1 MDTFVKVILPLRLPW
16 IPFYRTSAPL
26 RRGTKVRVVCS
37 GKEYI
42 GVVWQCDVQ
51 PQVDSSKVLDVLE
64 VMDDLPPVSE
74 AELQLWE
81 FVADYYMCTL
91 GEVFK
96 TAYSSG
102 KINSERSA
110 AASLALK
117 EERERLT
124 LEKMS
129 LTLSSRR
136 EKLLS
141 RLARIEAD
149 LEKPHNERVRARLE
163 SQKESVLADVYSAE
177 EAIAAL
183 KLKKRQFSEDTV
195 RRHRHGS
202 AAVQSSGRTEKP
214 LLLVGTGRIPR
225 YLELV
230 RSTLSEGLD
239 VLLLTADIIFSNRL
253 ESVLRGEF
261 PDLMVV
267 NSRQTLPSRRK
278 CADLLRN
285 SSGNLVLGTRSAI
298 FMPFTK
304 LGLVIIDE
312 EQDPSYKQEDPAPRY
327 NGRDCALK
335 LAQIHGARVVL
346 GSACPSLESIH
357 NCDTAKYVCENLGG
371 TLAPVELIDVSAER
385 RKRGM
390 IGNFSRKLIAAIS
403 STPGRVTLIR
413 GWEKP
418 LELEREVNDLFP
430 TRDIRVLTLKEAK
443 SEGLADDALVAI
455 LQADALVHSDDFRAD
470 ERAIQIVVSLACSCR
485 RLVVQTAVPERF
497 DGSRSSSSLMEE
509 RRQFSFPPFTR
520 LVQVRDHASGAVLR
534 QHFLGKSASLQ
545 SEKRAIQDSIG
556 ANEVIDVDPA

>member
-1 MDTFVKVILPLRLPW
+1 MVNFALMDSFVKVILPLRLPW

-42 GVVWQCDVQ
+42 GVVWKCDVQ
-51 PQVDSSKVLDVLE
+51 PQLDSSKVLDVLE

-96 TAYSSG
+96 TASV
-102 KINSERSA
+102 
-110 AASLALK
+110 LALLD
-117 EERERLT
+117 EREQRNLDK
-124 LEKMS
+124 LV
-129 LTLSSRR
+129 LTLSARRDRLISRR
-136 EKLLS
+136 E
-141 RLARIEAD
+141 RIRHD
-149 LEKPHNERVRARLE
+149 LDKPH
-163 SQKESVLADVYSAE
+163 KESVIARLNEQLSSVVAQVSSIDEEILRVTYRKEYSAE
-177 EAIAAL
+177 AARNYYL
-183 KLKKRQFSEDTV
+183 NYSAYRQDKREV
-195 RRHRHGS
+195 P
-202 AAVQSSGRTEKP
+202 KP
-214 LLLVGTGRIPR
+214 LLLVGDNRIGKYVSLIRETLSTGR
-225 YLELV
+225 
-230 RSTLSEGLD
+230 D
-239 VLLLTADIIFSNRL
+239 VLVLTADIIYSNRL
-253 ESVLRGEF
+253 ETELSLYF
-261 PDLMVV
+261 PDMNVV
-267 NSRQTLPSRRK
+267 TPKRFHLETVK

-509 RRQFSFPPFTR
+509 RRQFSFPPFSR

-545 SEKRAIQDSIG
+545 SEKRAIQGSMG